1 MYVNEHTKL
10 STPCYSENTDP
21 NVKDCCGHLNNVGAN
36 NVRPN
41 HPDVSGEC
49 CTHAVPMD
57 CLHHPLRLWLIK
69 YSITG
74 TAKFIGQAWVVAPDL
89 KSAQCVF
96 GKNSQFNGFVERIK
110 INEITEVFPSPEPV
124 LIMEDS
130 AAILDKRN
138 LHTYPFL
145 LKSDF
150 LIYQTELNAN
160 LAKAIQDSWEQFRK
174 QFKTEVYASMY
185 GDNYITITPQ
195 EDSVTIIHALSGVT
209 EGTYG
214 QANDSQLDFNTN
226 TQFNVVSATV
236 DSQGHITSIGTKS
249 ITIPTTEATQ
259 SLHGLMSALD
269 KQKLDE
275 IGIDTTNTTALT
287 PATELFNNV
296 IQLHK
301 IAKTGTF
308 SDLLN
313 IPDGVLTINYPK
325 GDGTTETKTFTDNAD
340 TNETITI
347 PSEIDDTSNSLY
359 KTLSANKIK
368 SEIARLE
375 ALINADDDKL
385 YNSSYNANTTT
396 LTINPKNI

>member
-21 NVKDCCGHLNNVGAN
+21 NVKDCCGHLNNVGAS

-49 CTHAVPMD
+49 CTSPVPMD

-74 TAKFIGQAWVVAPDL
+74 TAKFIGQAWIVAPDL

-150 LIYQTELNAN
+150 LIYKTELNAN

-174 QFKTEVYASMY
+174 QFKTEVYASMT

-195 EDSVTIIHALSGVT
+195 EDSVTIIHAPSGVI

-214 QANDSQLDFNTN
+214 QDNDSQLDFNTN

-236 DSQGHITSIGTKS
+236 DSQGHITSIGTKA
-249 ITIPTTEATQ
+249 ITIPTIEVTQ

-287 PATELFNNV
+287 PANELFNNV

-347 PSEIDDTSNSLY
+347 LSEIDDTSNSLY

-375 ALINADDDKL
+375 ALINADNDKL